1 MRFVASRGLSEEYRQ
16 AVEGHS
22 PWKPD
27 ETDAKPF
34 GISDLVAAD
43 LTDGLRSTI
52 EREGIASLA
61 FIPLISDKHLIGK
74 MMVYF
79 NARHEFTDVE
89 FDMASTVGNQ
99 IAGGV
104 ELMRTQ
110 TRLRENE
117 ERLRLATATGK
128 VGVWDWHTR
137 ENRIEW
143 TDAVYEMHGVD
154 KASFDGKAESF
165 LDLVHPEDRE
175 SVRGRIEQ
183 GLSGEVPYDLQL
195 RLLRPDGSIRTLF
208 TNAVVIRDADGPF
221 RMIGAT
227 VDITDR
233 MQFEEARRE
242 SEIMH
247 RLLEAQESER
257 RRIARDLHDH
267 LGQRMT
273 ALRLQI
279 ETVTKELKNGA
290 NVFAALQ
297 DVKRAAMQIDRDI
310 GFLSWELRPT
320 ELEDLGLVDALG
332 TFVREWSLQYG
343 IQANFQMINTSA
355 NGSSRLS
362 EPAETNLYRI
372 VQEALNNILKHAYAN
387 EVNVLLQHRK
397 DDLVL
402 TVEDNGSGFG
412 ESSGKIN
419 GYGSRGLGLIGM
431 QERAA
436 VMKGTLEIDT
446 SNGKGTTVIARIPV
460 TAAFQHPKSSS
471 AHAAA

>member
-1 MRFVASRGLSEEYRQ
+1 
-16 AVEGHS
+16 
-22 PWKPD
+22 
-27 ETDAKPF
+27 
-34 GISDLVAAD
+34 
-43 LTDGLRSTI
+43 
-52 EREGIASLA
+52 
-61 FIPLISDKHLIGK
+61 
-74 MMVYF
+74 
-79 NARHEFTDVE
+79 
-89 FDMASTVGNQ
+89 
-99 IAGGV
+99 
-104 ELMRTQ
+104 
-110 TRLRENE
+110 
-117 ERLRLATATGK
+117 
-128 VGVWDWHTR
+128 
-137 ENRIEW
+137 
-143 TDAVYEMHGVD
+143 
-154 KASFDGKAESF
+154 
-165 LDLVHPEDRE
+165 
-175 SVRGRIEQ
+175 
-183 GLSGEVPYDLQL
+183 
-195 RLLRPDGSIRTLF
+195 
-208 TNAVVIRDADGPF
+208 
-221 RMIGAT
+221 
-227 VDITDR
+227 
-233 MQFEEARRE
+233 
-242 SEIMH
+242 
-247 RLLEAQESER
+247 
-257 RRIARDLHDH
+257 
-267 LGQRMT
+267 MT

-372 VQEALNNILKHAYAN
+372 VQEALNNILKHADAN

-460 TAAFQHPKSSS
+460 NAAFQHPKSNS
-471 AHAAA
+471 AQAAT